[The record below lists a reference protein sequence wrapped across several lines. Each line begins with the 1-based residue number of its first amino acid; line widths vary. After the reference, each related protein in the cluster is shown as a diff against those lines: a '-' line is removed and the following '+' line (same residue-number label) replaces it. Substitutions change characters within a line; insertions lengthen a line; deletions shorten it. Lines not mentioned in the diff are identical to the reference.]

1 MNTYE
6 VEEYNV
12 VRKES
17 LPVTLVV
24 KHISSIQIVSNAI
37 VDQIVLN
44 KFKGETFPPLSGF
57 GHESKY
63 AILFNTI
70 DGKTFYKYFDKK
82 EEAEKEYNVL
92 RKMLLSS

>member
-24 KHISSIQIVSNAI
+24 KYISSIQIVFASI
-37 VDQIVLN
+37 IN
-44 KFKGETFPPLSGF
+44 KYS
-57 GHESKY
+57 
-63 AILFNTI
+63 ILFIMTN
-70 DGKTFYKYFDKK
+70 GKTFYKYFNEK

-92 RKMLLSS
+92 RKMISSYHTDPL